1 MQIEILTPES
11 MLYSGDIQ
19 QVRVPGTS
27 GSFAVLHN
35 HAPIMSTLEK
45 GQIKITQHNG
55 ERIFFDILGGAI
67 QVNKNIITILISSE
81 NL

>member
-11 MLYSGDIQ
+11 LLYSGDIQ

-45 GQIKITQHNG
+45 GQIKITEHSG
-55 ERIFFDILGGAI
+55 ENIYFDIHGGVI
-67 QVNKNIITILISSE
+67 QVTKNIITILISTD